1 MVSAPTEWTL
11 AASRTDGP
19 RCDTEGLPDE
29 ELLDRFL
36 GPDRTAAEDAFRALV
51 RRHGP
56 MVRGVCRRV
65 LVQPHD
71 AEDASQ
77 AAFLMLARKAGRIRD
92 RRALGRWLCA
102 VAYRIAVQ
110 TRTGSVR
117 RRTHESQAAGVS
129 AATRA
134 PEHHTSR
141 SLLRLVV
148 HEEVDRLPET
158 YRSAV
163 GLCYLEEFTNEEAAR
178 LLGLPVGTVKVRLAR
193 ARELLRAR
201 LTRRGLAP
209 DRA

>member
-1 MVSAPTEWTL
+1 MVSVPTERAL

-19 RCDTEGLPDE
+19 RCDVDGLPDE

-65 LVQPHD
+65 LDQPHD
-71 AEDASQ
+71 AEDATQ
-77 AAFLMLARKAGRIRD
+77 AAFLRLARKAGRIRD

-102 VAYRIAVQ
+102 VAYRIAVG

-117 RRTHESQAAGVS
+117 RRTYELHAAGVS
-129 AATRA
+129 AAA
-134 PEHHTSR
+134 PGPEHHASW
-141 SLLRLVV
+141 SELRLVLQ
-148 HEEVDRLPET
+148 EEVDRLPAT

-163 GLCYLEEFTNEEAAR
+163 VLCYLEELTNVEAAG
-178 LLGLPVGTVKVRLAR
+178 LLGWPVGTVKGRLAR
-193 ARELLRAR
+193 GRALLRAR
-201 LTRRGLAP
+201 LTRRGLAL
-209 DRA
+209 